1 MKSQRITSNYYKIKG
16 SDLNAK
22 ERKNK
27 MTEENKKS
35 LYYITQYANN
45 MSDEQLFNELDWM
58 IKEYD
63 LELDLF
69 IEIADLMPNISDT
82 INERLFKDMI
92 SATSDADLQIIID
105 ILTAVDNEDIYELD
119 KLTDYGL
126 ERMMNE
132 NEIHDESYFAE
143 VADMDLRENGLEA
156 SSLSWANDIPC
167 NFEYAELDIYDN
179 FTTMTAAEVIEKFFD
194 EYF

>member
-1 MKSQRITSNYYKIKG
+1 
-16 SDLNAK
+16 
-22 ERKNK
+22 
-27 MTEENKKS
+27 MTEENKKMLILKKS
-35 LYYITQYANN
+35 LYYISQYAND
-45 MSDEQLFNELDWM
+45 MGIEQFVDTIDNRVAD
-58 IKEYD
+58 YD
-63 LELDLF
+63 LDLDLF
-69 IEIADLMPNISDT
+69 VEIADIMPSISDA
-82 INERLFKDMI
+82 INQKLFDKMME
-92 SATSDADLQIIID
+92 ATSDADLQIIID

-143 VADMDLRENGLEA
+143 LADMDLKENGLEA
-156 SSLSWANDIPC
+156 SCLSWANNIPT

-194 EYF
+194 EYY